1 MNYAEQ
7 TLHAL
12 IANVRHSLAEA
23 IEEERNVGSYESALQ
38 REYEQGSLDMLIHFA
53 GLLGLSVEEE
63 DAKEEF
69 CECDQNCLKKQ
80 CKSSGRMVKD
90 CICLDCLTRQEEVA
104 RIAGTITFTRL

>member
-1 MNYAEQ
+1 MKGKTMNYAEQ

-38 REYEQGSLDMLIHFA
+38 REYEQGSLDMLVHFA

-63 DAKEEF
+63 T
-69 CECDQNCLKKQ
+69 CDHTKFSTSPFGCTEHPD
-80 CKSSGRMVKD
+80 KD
-90 CICLDCLTRQEEVA
+90 CYENKCDNCSSTVSHA
-104 RIAGTITFTRL
+104 V